1 MHILTRFSLKRAS
14 IVIMLAVFVIASG
27 LYSMGQLKSELL
39 PNIDLPQVSVV
50 TVYPGAA
57 PDDVRKDVTE
67 PIEKALAG
75 TANLKNITS
84 TSNDSVSFVSA
95 EYEYGTNME
104 KTQQSVEDQVNSVT
118 LPTQAQKPTVGRF
131 SFQDI
136 PVLAYTVNTSE
147 GGDDALANLR
157 RSLEDKVVP
166 ELKAITGVNSVTVAG
181 GGTKEV
187 RITFSEKKL
196 SDNNLTSSA
205 IISTLQANNIS
216 FPTGDVTN
224 AGQSIPVRVTNQFTT
239 VDDLKN
245 VMVRAATKGGT
256 TGAQPQGQG
265 QPPAQNTPAPT
276 RPAVKLSDVADVA
289 LVNAGGDSIS
299 RSNGKPSMAVIVYK
313 TQNANTVQVA
323 DDVAAKMNDLTTLV
337 PGTQKEVLFDQSTF
351 IKDSLDG
358 LIREGLLGAVLAIIV
373 ILIFLASVKS
383 TVVTAVSI
391 PLSVLIALTAF
402 NIFGLT
408 LNIMSLA
415 GLAVAIGRV
424 VDDSIVVLENI
435 YRHHYQRGE
444 PLRVAAFNGTK
455 EVATA
460 ITASTITTVCVFL
473 PLGFIAGL
481 VSEFFRPFALAVSIS
496 LLASLIV
503 ALTVIPVL
511 ASFFLRSKN
520 AVKALHAAEQEEHDT
535 WLQRLYTPTIR
546 FALRSRLTKLGVL
559 AIALVLFVGSMALTG
574 FIGTTFIN
582 FGSDKVLQA
591 TLTMKPGADLDSTDK
606 ASQAIEE
613 EIRQHPNV
621 LNYQSNIGG
630 GSASGFSATPGD
642 ASKANLTITLDKSAD
657 LHTEAEWLRSTIESK
672 QAALNIEDAKV
683 TQGSGTG
690 FNSSAFSVIVSGNN
704 YDSVLKTSDDLLT
717 GLKGVPNLVNVTSN
731 AARAKPEIRV
741 KVDPAKALE
750 HGSTTIQ
757 IATQIRGLL
766 TSQKVTQITIGDATY
781 DVQAVYDTTT
791 LNDVDAI
798 KNTKVGVTNPVPLS
812 EIADVSTVNGPVSVT
827 RVNQERSITV
837 SGTINSDSTSGV
849 TKQAQTVID
858 GLSLENGTKVSLG
871 GVTAQQSEAFGQL
884 FVALI
889 VAIFLVYLVMVLT
902 FGSLSTPFIIL
913 FSLPLAAIGSIAALF
928 ITGRPLGISALIG
941 VLMLVGI
948 VVTNAI
954 VLLELVEQL
963 KARGFSTTEAL
974 IRGGKTRV
982 RPILMTAIA
991 TLLALMPLVLGFSEG
1006 SIIASEL
1013 GTVVVG
1019 GLFTSTFLTLIV
1031 VPVAYSLLD
1040 GLRNKLGG
1048 GPKPAEV
1055 DDMQDEDGPVQA
1067 RPE

>member
-1 MHILTRFSLKRAS
+1 
-14 IVIMLAVFVIASG
+14 MLAVFVIASG

-39 PNIDLPQVSVV
+39 PNIDLPSVSVV
-50 TVYPGAA
+50 TVYAGAA
-57 PDDVRKDVTE
+57 PDDVRRDVTE

-95 EYEYGTNME
+95 EYEYGTDME
-104 KTQQSVEDQVNSVT
+104 KTQQTIQEQINNVT

-136 PVLAYTVNTSE
+136 PVLAYTVNTNE
-147 GGDDALANLR
+147 GGEDALANLR

-187 RITFSEKKL
+187 QITFSEDKL
-196 SDNNLTSSA
+196 SKNNLTSAA
-205 IISTLQANNIS
+205 IISLLQANNIS

-224 AGQSIPVRVTNQFTT
+224 GGQSIPVRVTNQFAT

-245 VMVRAATKGGT
+245 VVVRAATQPSAS
-256 TGAQPQGQG
+256 GAQGQG
-265 QPPAQNTPAPT
+265 QGAQSTPAPA
-276 RPAVKLSDVADVA
+276 RPAVKLGDVADVA

-323 DDVAAKMNDLTTLV
+323 DDVAAKMNELPTLV

-444 PLRVAAFNGTK
+444 PLRVAAFNGTR

-460 ITASTITTVCVFL
+460 ITASTVTTVCVFL

-520 AVKALHAAEQEEHDT
+520 VVKAIDAVEHEERDT

-546 FALRSRLTKLGVL
+546 FALRNRGTKLAVLGV
-559 AIALVLFVGSMALTG
+559 ALVLFVGSMALTG

-591 TLTMKPGADLDSTDK
+591 TLTMKPGSDLATTDK

-630 GSASGFSATPGD
+630 SSSGGFSATPGD
-642 ASKANLTITLDKSAD
+642 ASTANLTITLDKSAD
-657 LHTEAEWLRSTIESK
+657 LHGEAEWLRGTIQSK
-672 QAALNIEDAKV
+672 QAELNIEDAKV

-690 FNSSAFSVIVSGNN
+690 FNSSAFSVIVSGND
-704 YDSVLKTSDDLLT
+704 YDSVLKASDELLT

-750 HGSTTIQ
+750 HGSTTVQ
-757 IATQIRGLL
+757 IATQVRGLL

-791 LNDVDAI
+791 LDSVDAI
-798 KNTKVGVTNPVPLS
+798 KNIKVGVTNPVPLS
-812 EIADVSTVNGPVSVT
+812 EIADVSTVDGPVSVT

-849 TKQAQTVID
+849 TKEAQKVID
-858 GLSLENGTKVSLG
+858 GLALENGTKVSMG

-884 FVALI
+884 FVALA

-954 VLLELVEQL
+954 VLLDLVEQM

-991 TLLALMPLVLGFSEG
+991 TMLALMPLVLGFSEG

-1048 GPKPAEV
+1048 GPKAPEE
-1055 DDMQDEDGPVQA
+1055 DILDEDGPVVAQA
-1067 RPE
+1067 EPVGVS